1 MILIKELQIKITMS
15 NYNQRSSSYSS
26 NYDYLFLDNLL
37 DSVLNISLKKIQSK
51 LWYRKI
57 LNSFLNIP
65 L

>member
-37 DSVLNISLKKIQSK
+37 DSILNISLKKIQSK
-51 LWYRKI
+51 LLKSKQKTI
-57 LNSFLNIP
+57 
-65 L
+65 